1 VTAVSTPNPFLA
13 DSVLTASPERLLIM
27 LYDRLALDLVR
38 GERAIAARDTDEVHK
53 RLTNAQAIVTELRT
67 ELDVTIWPEGASLI
81 AVYDYI
87 IKLLVDANIYKDATK
102 VAEARALVAP
112 LHDAWKTVAGR
123 AITSNDLGQ
132 RVRS

>member
-38 GERAIAARDTDEVHK
+38 GERAIVANDPHEVHK

-67 ELDVTIWPEGASLI
+67 ELDTTIWPEGESLI

-87 IKLLVDANIYKDATK
+87 IKLLVDANVYKDATK

-112 LHDAWKTVAGR
+112 LHDAWTTVAGQTT
-123 AITSNDLGQ
+123 AST
-132 RVRS
+132 